1 MQERATDDSLH
12 VELGRELR
20 MAGEGLFEDLPGQER
35 PEVGGAVGKPR
46 LREPVRDQIELR
58 AMDIDSLIGSDH
70 PARVMWGYVE
80 RLDLRELENAI
91 KAREGTPGGP
101 AISPRL
107 LLALWLYAT
116 SEGVGSA
123 RALCRLIEHH
133 DAYRWLAGG
142 VSVNYHTLSDFR
154 VGHGAVLDRLLTE
167 NVAALCA
174 ANVIDVSGLVQD
186 GVRVRASAGAASFR
200 RRGRLEQHL
209 AMARDLVERLK
220 REVDVSSDASN
231 QRMRAAKE
239 RAARERAERI
249 EAALHTL
256 DEVEAKRKAREPK
269 TAKQADGVKEPDKPK
284 EPRASTTDPQVR
296 VIKMADG
303 GFRPAWNVQVL
314 SAAGEQ
320 FVIDVTPLTTGS
332 DRGLMRPS
340 LEAVRERLGRLPN
353 RHLGD
358 GGFTSAADIEWA
370 HGEGIEIYC
379 PPTQSKHG
387 TDPYLPRRDD
397 GPGVLAWRSRMADE
411 QAKVIYRQRSICEC
425 IHARWRNWNLIRL
438 NVRGAVK
445 VKAVMLWHALANNI
459 LQQHRLATA

>member
-1 MQERATDDSLH
+1 MVR
-12 VELGRELR
+12 
-20 MAGEGLFEDLPGQER
+20 EGLFEDLPETEPSEPDSAGGR
-35 PEVGGAVGKPR
+35 PR
-46 LREPVRDQIELR
+46 MLEPVRDQIELR
-58 AMDIDSLIGSDH
+58 VMDIDSLIGSDH
-70 PARVMWGYVE
+70 PARVIWGYVE
-80 RLDLRELENAI
+80 RLNLRALEDAI
-91 KAREGTPGGP
+91 KARDNTPGHP
-101 AISPRL
+101 AITPRL

-123 RALCRLIEHH
+123 RALARLCEHH

-142 VSVNYHTLSDFR
+142 VSVNHHTLSDFR
-154 VGHGAVLDRLLTE
+154 VGHGDLLDRLLTE

-174 ANVIDVSGLVQD
+174 AGVIDVSTLAQD

-220 REVDVSSDASN
+220 REVDENSDASN

-249 EAALHTL
+249 AAALNTL
-256 DEVEAKRKAREPK
+256 DEVEAQRQERKQTTGK
-269 TAKQADGVKEPDKPK
+269 TAEKRK
-284 EPRASTTDPQVR
+284 EPRASTTDPQAR
-296 VIKMADG
+296 VMKMADG
-303 GFRPAWNVQVL
+303 GFRPAWNVQVV

-320 FVIDVTPLTTGS
+320 IVVDVDPCASGS

-340 LEAVRERLGRLPN
+340 LEAMRERLGQLPDC
-353 RHLGD
+353 HLGD

-370 HGEGIEIYC
+370 HDEGIDIYC

-397 GPGVLAWRSRMADE
+397 GPGVLAWRSRMASAE
-411 QAKVIYRQRSICEC
+411 GQAIYRERSICEC

-438 NVRGAVK
+438 NVRGITK
-445 VKAVMLWHALANNI
+445 VKAVMLWYALANNI
-459 LQQHRLATA
+459 LQGQRLTAAA

>member
-1 MQERATDDSLH
+1 MP
-12 VELGRELR
+12 RE
-20 MAGEGLFEDLPGQER
+20 GFFENLPETEPADRGN
-35 PEVGGAVGKPR
+35 GGGKPR

-58 AMDIDSLIGSDH
+58 AMDIDSLIGLEH
-70 PARVMWGYVE
+70 PARVIWGYIE
-80 RLDLRELENAI
+80 RLDLGELEDAI

-101 AISPRL
+101 AIAPRL

-154 VGHGAVLDRLLTE
+154 VGHGALLDRLLAE

-174 ANVIDVSGLVQD
+174 AKVIDVSALTQD

-209 AMARDLVERLK
+209 AIARDLVERLK
-220 REVDVSSDASN
+220 REVDVNSDASN

-239 RAARERAERI
+239 RAARERATRI
-249 EAALHTL
+249 EAALNTL
-256 DEVEAKRKAREPK
+256 DEVEAQRKAREPK
-269 TAKQADGVKEPDKPK
+269 TGKQADKDKADKPK
-284 EPRASTTDPQVR
+284 EPRASTTDPQAR

-340 LEAVRERLGRLPN
+340 LEAVRERLGGLPD

-370 HGEGIEIYC
+370 HGEGLDIYC

-397 GPGVLAWRSRMADE
+397 GPGVLAWRSRMASLE
-411 QAKVIYRQRSICEC
+411 GKAIYRQRSVCEC

-459 LQQHRLATA
+459 LQGHRLVAA

>member
-1 MQERATDDSLH
+1 
-12 VELGRELR
+12 
-20 MAGEGLFEDLPGQER
+20 MADEGLFEGLPEQER
-35 PEVGGAVGKPR
+35 PAVGSAGGKPR

-70 PARVMWGYVE
+70 PARIIWGYVE
-80 RLDLRELENAI
+80 RLDLGELEDAI

-101 AISPRL
+101 AIAPRL

-123 RALCRLIEHH
+123 RALSRLIEHH

-154 VGHGAVLDRLLTE
+154 VGHGALLDRLLAE
-167 NVAALCA
+167 NVAALCVA
-174 ANVIDVSGLVQD
+174 KVIDVSALTQD
-186 GVRVRASAGAASFR
+186 GVRVRANAGAASFR

-209 AMARDLVERLK
+209 AVACDLVERLK
-220 REVDVSSDASN
+220 REVDVNSDASN
-231 QRMRAAKE
+231 QRMRAARE
-239 RAARERAERI
+239 RAARERATRI
-249 EAALHTL
+249 EAALNTL
-256 DEVEAKRKAREPK
+256 DEVEAQRKAREPK
-269 TAKQADGVKEPDKPK
+269 TGKKADKDNADNKADKPK

-314 SAAGEQ
+314 SAAGKQ

-332 DRGLMRPS
+332 DRGLMRPR
-340 LEAVRERLGRLPN
+340 LEAVRQRLGRLPD

-370 HGEGIEIYC
+370 HGEGLDIYC

-397 GPGVLAWRSRMADE
+397 GPGVLAWRSRMASE
-411 QAKVIYRQRSICEC
+411 QAQVIYRQRSICEC

-459 LQQHRLATA
+459 LQAHRLAAA

>member
-1 MQERATDDSLH
+1 MSR
-12 VELGRELR
+12 V
-20 MAGEGLFEDLPGQER
+20 GLFEELPETER
-35 PEVGGAVGKPR
+35 AEPGIAGGKPR

-58 AMDIDSLIGSDH
+58 VMDIDSLIGSDH
-70 PARVMWGYVE
+70 PARIIWGYVE
-80 RLDLRELENAI
+80 RLDLGELEDAI
-91 KAREGTPGGP
+91 KAREGMPGGP
-101 AISPRL
+101 AIAPRL

-123 RALCRLIEHH
+123 RTLSRLIEQH

-142 VSVNYHTLSDFR
+142 VTVNYHTLSDFR
-154 VGHGAVLDRLLTE
+154 VGHGGLLDRLLAE

-174 ANVIDVSGLVQD
+174 AKVIDVKTLAQD

-200 RRGRLEQHL
+200 RRGRLDRHL
-209 AMARDLVERLK
+209 AVARDLVERLK
-220 REVDVSSDASN
+220 REVDVNSDASN

-239 RAARERAERI
+239 RAARERAARV
-249 EAALHTL
+249 EAALRTL
-256 DEVEAKRKAREPK
+256 DEVEAQRERKPAIDKK
-269 TAKQADGVKEPDKPK
+269 TGKPK

-303 GFRPAWNVQVL
+303 GFRPAWNVQVI
-314 SAAGEQ
+314 SPAGEQ
-320 FVIDVTPLTTGS
+320 LVIDVAPLATGS
-332 DRGLMRPS
+332 DRGLMRPR
-340 LEAVRERLGRLPN
+340 LEAVRKRLGRLPK

-370 HGEGIEIYC
+370 HSEGMDIYC

-397 GPGVLAWRSRMADE
+397 GPGVLAWRKRME
-411 QAKVIYRQRSICEC
+411 SPEGQAIYRQRSICEC

-438 NVRGAVK
+438 NVRGEIK
-445 VKAVMLWHALANNI
+445 VRAVMLWHALANNI
-459 LQQHRLATA
+459 LQGHRRLAAA

>member
-1 MQERATDDSLH
+1 VVIDSLESTMTSD
-12 VELGRELR
+12 EL
-20 MAGEGLFEDLPGQER
+20 FDDLPRQPAPAVEPVQGR
-35 PEVGGAVGKPR
+35 PR
-46 LREPVRDQIELR
+46 MREPVRDQIELR

-70 PARVMWGYVE
+70 PARVIWGYVE
-80 RLDLRELENAI
+80 RLDLRELEDAI

-101 AISPRL
+101 AIAPRL
-107 LLALWLYAT
+107 LLALWVYAT

-123 RALCRLIEHH
+123 RALCRLIEQH

-154 VGHGAVLDRLLTE
+154 VGHGGLLDRLLAE

-174 ANVIDVSGLVQD
+174 AGVIDVSTLVQD
-186 GVRVRASAGAASFR
+186 GVRVRASAGAASLR

-209 AMARDLVERLK
+209 AMARDVVERLK
-220 REVDVSSDASN
+220 REVDGHPDASN
-231 QRMRAAKE
+231 QRLRAAKE

-249 EAALHTL
+249 EAALSTL
-256 DEVEAKRKAREPK
+256 DEVEAQREERKQTTGK
-269 TAKQADGVKEPDKPK
+269 TAEKRK
-284 EPRASTTDPQVR
+284 EPRASTTDPQAR
-296 VIKMADG
+296 VMKMADG
-303 GFRPAWNVQVL
+303 GFRPAWNVQVV

-320 FVIDVTPLTTGS
+320 IVIEVNPLASGS
-332 DRGLMRPS
+332 DRGLLRPS
-340 LEAVRERLGRLPN
+340 LEALRERLGRLPD

-370 HGEGIEIYC
+370 HREGIDIYC

-397 GPGVLAWRSRMADE
+397 GPGVLAWRARMASPE
-411 QAKVIYRQRSICEC
+411 GQAIYRKRSICEC

-438 NVRGAVK
+438 NVRGIAK
-445 VKAVMLWHALANNI
+445 VKAVMLWYALANNI
-459 LQQHRLATA
+459 IQGHRLAAA